1 MIARHRLLLA
11 LIVFVALPGCSR
23 DASLAEDLLTAPTR
37 VMGRPLALVAGDRA
51 DADRVR
57 AHLEGAGYRET
68 EPGTVE
74 TGRFHLGPHSWQI
87 GQRAFRWPDG
97 ATPES
102 LLAVA
107 IDDEGRI
114 RSLRADADD
123 ALELVLDDGLEVV
136 LLEPELLGEIGRD
149 DTDRQHVPLAQLP
162 PVLIDAVLAAED
174 QRFFWHPGIDPIRMA
189 GAALE
194 NWRAG
199 RVVEGGSTL
208 TQQLVKN
215 VHLTPERTFRRKLR
229 EIGLALRLE
238 LRHSKEDILEA
249 YLTQIYLGQD
259 RGRAIHGV
267 ASASRVYFDRD
278 VTELGVTEAALLAG
292 IIRGPNALSPFRH
305 PERATARRNR
315 VIEALYENGSIDAA
329 TRSAALAAP
338 LGVKH
343 GRRASPRATH
353 FVEAVA
359 RRLGDAVGTA
369 AARDGGHVV
378 FTTLDGALQRSAEAA
393 VARELAR
400 IERAYPR
407 TRRERDP
414 LQASLVAI
422 DPVTGDVLAWVGGRD
437 AHSSFD
443 RVASARRQPGSVFKP
458 LVALA
463 AFSAERESPLTLAT
477 VLEDRPLEL
486 EVEGRTWAPRN
497 YERTFRGAVTLRD
510 ALADSLNVPFAR
522 LGMEAGL
529 VHVAETARRF
539 GITTPLRPV
548 PSLSLG
554 AFEVT
559 PLEMTAAYGALAAGG
574 QRAEPRAILAV
585 VSPGGEVL
593 GGERVLRERVARAEH
608 AWLVTSALRS
618 AVDRGTGRT
627 LRSLGVDGPV
637 AGKTGTTNGA
647 RDAWFVG
654 MTPDL
659 VIGVWVGFDDGARV
673 GLTGAQAALPIFAR
687 FLRTARGQGGWQDF
701 EAPGGI
707 VTAAIDPT
715 SGLGAGPGCGGREE
729 HFVRGTVPR
738 EHCGGASS
746 LGHRLRGLL
755 PW

>member
-1 MIARHRLLLA
+1 M
-11 LIVFVALPGCSR
+11 
-23 DASLAEDLLTAPTR
+23 
-37 VMGRPLALVAGDRA
+37 
-51 DADRVR
+51 
-57 AHLEGAGYRET
+57 
-68 EPGTVE
+68 
-74 TGRFHLGPHSWQI
+74 RFKS
-87 GQRAFRWPDG
+87 
-97 ATPES
+97 
-102 LLAVA
+102 VC
-107 IDDEGRI
+107 
-114 RSLRADADD
+114 
-123 ALELVLDDGLEVV
+123 VV
-136 LLEPELLGEIGRD
+136 LLAIGFLLTMTLG
-149 DTDRQHVPLAQLP
+149 
-162 PVLIDAVLAAED
+162 
-174 QRFFWHPGIDPIRMA
+174 A
-189 GAALE
+189 GAATFKIKIAHVDTPQSPNHLAFQVFKKLAE
-194 NWRAG
+194 ERSNG
-199 RVVEGGSTL
+199 RIQVSIHPGSALGTQRESVE
-208 TQQLVKN
+208 
-215 VHLTPERTFRRKLR
+215 
-229 EIGLALRLE
+229 
-238 LRHSKEDILEA
+238 
-249 YLTQIYLGQD
+249 
-259 RGRAIHGV
+259 
-267 ASASRVYFDRD
+267 SAQM
-278 VTELGVTEAALLAG
+278 
-292 IIRGPNALSPFRH
+292 
-305 PERATARRNR
+305 
-315 VIEALYENGSIDAA
+315 GSI
-329 TRSAALAAP
+329 
-338 LGVKH
+338 
-343 GRRASPRATH
+343 
-353 FVEAVA
+353 
-359 RRLGDAVGTA
+359 
-369 AARDGGHVV
+369 
-378 FTTLDGALQRSAEAA
+378 
-393 VARELAR
+393 EL
-400 IERAYPR
+400 
-407 TRRERDP
+407 
-414 LQASLVAI
+414 
-422 DPVTGDVLAWVGGRD
+422 RD

-701 EAPGGI
+701 EATGGI